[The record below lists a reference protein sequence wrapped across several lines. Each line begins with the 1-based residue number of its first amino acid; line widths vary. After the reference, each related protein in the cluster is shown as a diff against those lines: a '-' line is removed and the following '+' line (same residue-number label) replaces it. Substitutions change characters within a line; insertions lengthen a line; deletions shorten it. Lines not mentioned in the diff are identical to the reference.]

1 MPETTAS
8 WIKFTIAFYNVE
20 NLFDTINDPK
30 THDDDF
36 TKEGRLRWDKNKFD
50 KKIRNLGA
58 IIKKIGS
65 EQTNQPPI
73 IIGLAEIENA
83 SVLEALISSKSL
95 KQYNYGFVHFDSKD
109 ERGIDTA
116 LLYRKEFLKIESKKA
131 HPVEFIEEDGEKD
144 FTRDILQV
152 SGEIAGQR
160 VNILVNHW
168 PSRRAGAELT
178 EPSRLKVSKINKQI
192 ISEIRSKNNDAKIII
207 MGDFNDD
214 PFSKSIQELVSENLY
229 NPMELLHTRDHGSL
243 THKGNWN
250 LFDQI
255 LVSQNFIQQYG
266 NAFRFDTAEIFNLKS
281 VQVFEGPYKGHPFRT
296 YAGPKYLGGISD
308 HFPVFLTFTIKP
320 LNVDN

>member
-20 NLFDTINDPK
+20 NLFDTINDPN

-58 IIKKIGS
+58 IIKNIGS
-65 EQTNQPPI
+65 DQTEQPPI

-83 SVLEALISSKSL
+83 IVLEALVTSKAL
-95 KQYNYGFVHFDSKD
+95 KQYNYGYVHFDSKD

-116 LLYRKEFLKIESKKA
+116 LLYRKDYFQIASKKA
-131 HPVEFIEEDGEKD
+131 HPVEFIEDDGEKD

-152 SGEIAGQR
+152 SGHISGQK
-160 VNILVNHW
+160 VHLLVNHW

-178 EPSRLKVSKINKQI
+178 EPSRLKVSKINQQI
-192 ISEIRSKNNDAKIII
+192 ISEIRNKNNDAKIVI

-214 PFSKSIQELVSENLY
+214 PLSKSVQELVSENLY
-229 NPMELLHTRDHGSL
+229 NPMELLLTRDKGSL

-266 NAFRFDTAEIFNLKS
+266 NDFRFDTAEIFNLKS

-320 LNVDN
+320 L